1 MQIPINFLLPET
13 LDSYHPT
20 KQRFNMTFAVAPH
33 AQAEQMA
40 RDLGFDLITLSRACV
55 NACIAAYQQHPEL
68 FRAEA
73 ARAKARAAEA
83 AELRAREIK
92 REAQRLA
99 SPDMDTADGYSPVD
113 VDDIP
118 DVNDDL

>member
-1 MQIPINFLLPET
+1 MQIPINFMLPET
-13 LDSYHPT
+13 LDGYHPT

-55 NACIAAYQQHPEL
+55 KACIASYQQNPEL

-73 ARAKARAAEA
+73 ARAKTQSAEA
-83 AELRAREIK
+83 IKQRAQELAREAK
-92 REAQRLA
+92 RLA
-99 SPDMDTADGYSPVD
+99 SPETETRP
-113 VDDIP
+113 
-118 DVNDDL
+118 